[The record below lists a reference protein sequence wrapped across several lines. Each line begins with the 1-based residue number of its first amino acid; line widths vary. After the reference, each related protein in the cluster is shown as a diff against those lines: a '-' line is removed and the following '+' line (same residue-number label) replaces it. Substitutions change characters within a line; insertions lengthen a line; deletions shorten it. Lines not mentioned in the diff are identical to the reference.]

1 MIKKFLKNGSNYNCL
16 AVILI
21 DFVPN
26 KDANYYPQMF
36 LKEDKYSKKK
46 EVRYITDDTEIS

>member
-26 KDANYYPQMF
+26 KDANYYPQLF

-46 EVRYITDDTEIS
+46 ELRYITDDIEIS